1 MSVTEQDFDLVRKLV
16 CDQAGIVLESGKQYL
31 VDARLGTLAKKLG
44 LDTIEQITERLRR
57 KDLVTQRQVVE
68 ALTTN
73 ETTFFRDIEPFEAL
87 RKHIIPQLIAD
98 RSSTRTL
105 RIWYGASSTGQEP
118 YSVAMLLQEH
128 FPQLATWNVAHLAT
142 DLNLEVLERAKAGRF
157 SQLEVNRGL
166 PINYLVKYFEK
177 AGTDWQLKP
186 EIRTKIKFEP
196 MNLVKEWPTQA
207 PFDIV
212 MLRNVMIYFDLE
224 DKRKILGK
232 IRRRLAPDGYLLL
245 GSAET
250 TLNLD
255 ESFQRVQYDKTG
267 CFRLI
272 SASATA
278 AVRGAA

>member
-105 RIWYGASSTGQEP
+105 RI
-118 YSVAMLLQEH
+118 
-128 FPQLATWNVAHLAT
+128 
-142 DLNLEVLERAKAGRF
+142 
-157 SQLEVNRGL
+157 
-166 PINYLVKYFEK
+166 
-177 AGTDWQLKP
+177 
-186 EIRTKIKFEP
+186 
-196 MNLVKEWPTQA
+196 
-207 PFDIV
+207 
-212 MLRNVMIYFDLE
+212 
-224 DKRKILGK
+224 
-232 IRRRLAPDGYLLL
+232 
-245 GSAET
+245 
-250 TLNLD
+250 
-255 ESFQRVQYDKTG
+255 
-267 CFRLI
+267 
-272 SASATA
+272 
-278 AVRGAA
+278 

>member
-1 MSVTEQDFDLVRKLV
+1 M
-16 CDQAGIVLESGKQYL
+16 
-31 VDARLGTLAKKLG
+31 
-44 LDTIEQITERLRR
+44 
-57 KDLVTQRQVVE
+57 
-68 ALTTN
+68 
-73 ETTFFRDIEPFEAL
+73 
-87 RKHIIPQLIAD
+87 
-98 RSSTRTL
+98 
-105 RIWYGASSTGQEP
+105 
-118 YSVAMLLQEH
+118 AMLLQEH

>member
-73 ETTFFRDIEPFEAL
+73 ETTFYRDIEPFEAL